1 MTELTPWPY
10 DWRQTSDT
18 SEDLDR
24 AAENAA
30 FDCGP
35 ESYSALIYHVAQV
48 EIAADTLK
56 DSVKGDGYVGYL
68 TCQDVAN
75 IGRQYMDVEPQ
86 WWSYPTDMQ
95 GWLNRIRHEIEA
107 WRPMIGL
114 FSWGYVGAAA
124 GHFQAIT
131 GYDSQH
137 VITYDPMYGR
147 QVNSHKVAWD
157 WANGP
162 QGNPLMTQP
171 RRRCIAW

>member
-1 MTELTPWPY
+1 LTELSPWPY

-18 SEDLDR
+18 SEDLDH

-30 FDCGP
+30 YDCGP
-35 ESYSALIYHVAQV
+35 ESYSALIWHVTQV

-56 DSVKGDGYVGYL
+56 DTVKGDGFIGYL
-68 TCQDVAN
+68 TCDDVAQ
-75 IGRQYMDVEPQ
+75 IGRVVMGVSPVWRTFSDK
-86 WWSYPTDMQ
+86 
-95 GWLNRIRHEIEA
+95 GAWLKLIKQELGA

-114 FSWGYVGAAA
+114 FSWAYVGNAA

-131 GYDSQH
+131 GYTDAT

-147 QVNSHKVAWD
+147 QENSHDTAWA